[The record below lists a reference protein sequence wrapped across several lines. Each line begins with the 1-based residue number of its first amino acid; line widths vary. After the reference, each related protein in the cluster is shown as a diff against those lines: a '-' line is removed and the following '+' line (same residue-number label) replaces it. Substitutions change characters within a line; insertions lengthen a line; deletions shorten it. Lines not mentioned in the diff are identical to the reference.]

1 MRTYVLM
8 SRLAIQGPSM
18 IEVASSMKTG
28 PKTRRAWRTQVARQ
42 CPEVRFL
49 ASYALLGGWDFMD
62 IYEAPDEETAAK
74 VSMIVSGTTAFQVE
88 SWSAIAEERLQEL
101 ADEVQKDVEEVQPH
115 P

>member
-8 SRLAIQGPSM
+8 SRMAIQGPSV
-18 IEVASSMKTG
+18 IEVASNMKSG
-28 PKTRRAWRTQVARQ
+28 PKRRREWRTQVARQ

-62 IYEAPDEETAAK
+62 VYEAPDEDTAAK
-74 VSMIVSGTTAFQVE
+74 VSMIVSGTAAFHVE
-88 SWSAIAEERLQEL
+88 SWSAIPEERLQEL
-101 ADEVQKDVEEVQPH
+101 ADEVQSDVTGVQPH

>member
-8 SRLAIQGPSM
+8 SRMAIQGPSM
-18 IEVASSMKTG
+18 IEVASNMKSG
-28 PKTRRAWRTQVARQ
+28 PKRRRAWRTQVARQ

-74 VSMIVSGTTAFQVE
+74 VSMIVSGTAAFQVE
-88 SWSAIAEERLQEL
+88 SWSAIPEDRLQEL
-101 ADEVQKDVEEVQPH
+101 ADEVNSDVTDVQPH

>member
-18 IEVASSMKTG
+18 IEVALRMKSG
-28 PKTRRAWRTQVARQ
+28 PKTRRAWRTQVEKQ
-42 CPEVRFL
+42 CPEVRII

-74 VSMIVSGTTAFQVE
+74 VSMIVSGTAAFQVE
-88 SWSAIAEERLQEL
+88 SWSAIPEERLQEL
-101 ADEVQKDVEEVQPH
+101 AEEVCPDVTEVQPR